1 MDRNRSPR
9 RFAARTKQRLVLG
22 GIAATSISL
31 GACSSEPPKFNTA
44 EFTTVSACTSAGFP
58 DALCQASYNAA
69 FLEHQRSAPQFA
81 SRTGCEDDWG
91 SGQCTPLAG
100 QNAATN
106 TGSGPWS
113 SNIFVPALAGFVVS
127 QALQQRYYDTGDV
140 DIGYYGGYGGG
151 YRGTPV
157 YRNRSGGTV
166 TVDSSSG
173 KAVSTPVNV
182 NTRTVSSRGFG
193 GMSMSRGG
201 GGWGG

>member
-1 MDRNRSPR
+1 MDQNRSPR
-9 RFAARTKQRLVLG
+9 RFAAKTKQRLVLG
-22 GIAATSISL
+22 GIAAATTISL
-31 GACSSEPPKFNTA
+31 GACSSEPPQFNTA
-44 EFTTVSACTSAGFP
+44 EFTTVNACTSAGFP
-58 DALCQASYNAA
+58 NDLCEASYNAA
-69 FLEHQRSAPQFA
+69 FLEHQRSAPQFQ

-91 SGQCTPLAG
+91 SGQCTPLNAG
-100 QNAATN
+100 NPGGGMSA
-106 TGSGPWS
+106 S
-113 SNIFVPALAGFVVS
+113 SIFVPALAGFVVS
-127 QALQQRYYDTGDV
+127 QALQRRYYETGEV
-140 DIGYYGGYGGG
+140 DIDYYGGYGGG

-193 GMSMSRGG
+193 GMGISRGG